1 MVDVRKPA
9 TLRGFNASV
18 ADVGDDMHLCHPLL
32 SFADDPAM
40 YLAHRLDW
48 FDVPDSLAIADPEE
62 AAALGTLLPKT
73 WRRPITSGIGLVAA
87 GAEFVQAAAAVKEG
101 LLDSD
106 DVTVERID
114 ILSTSCWIGVATPE
128 QYMALTN
135 KLAEAARTAFDEA
148 FRDAV
153 QRGEHLPPPGN
164 AALFLMRK
172 CASLRRE
179 DFAIRQLAGER
190 QNEELDIYRRL
201 LMGFALEL
209 DTQED
214 DLDKQVR
221 RHIAAVR
228 QRMTPTVDIPFR
240 LLSPLTLKESAYA
253 GETFGDTFRTVAT
266 LKAIAKSNDR
276 YGLQEARIPYP
287 QLRATSE
294 WKTMINP
301 VSKHAE
307 GQGER
312 VWR

>member
-73 WRRPITSGIGLVAA
+73 WRRPIASGIGLVAA

-106 DVTVERID
+106 EVTFERID
-114 ILSTSCWIGVATPE
+114 ILATPCWIGVATPE
-128 QYMALTN
+128 QYTALTN

-153 QRGEHLPPPGN
+153 QRGERLLPPGD

-172 CASLRRE
+172 CASLRHE

-190 QNEELDIYRRL
+190 QNGELDIYRRL

-214 DLDKQVR
+214 DLDKQVW

-228 QRMTPTVDIPFR
+228 QRMTPTGENLFHLR
-240 LLSPLTLKESAYA
+240 LRVPAKTIARTGKA
-253 GETFGDTFRTVAT
+253 FGDSAMVNR
-266 LKAIAKSNDR
+266 
-276 YGLQEARIPYP
+276 
-287 QLRATSE
+287 
-294 WKTMINP
+294 
-301 VSKHAE
+301 VSKRAE
-307 GQGER
+307 SQGEMM
-312 VWR
+312 WH